1 VTPLPRI
8 GKAATGALAAI
19 GIASLEGAAALGE
32 KQLLAQHGIGPKAV
46 RILREALSEQGKE
59 LKP

>member
-1 VTPLPRI
+1 MTALPRF
-8 GKAATGALAAI
+8 GRPAKSALEVI
-19 GIASLEGAAALGE
+19 GITTLEGAARLGE

-46 RILREALSEQGKE
+46 AILRAALAAQGKE

>member
-1 VTPLPRI
+1 MTDLPKI
-8 GKAATGALAAI
+8 GGPATGALAVL
-19 GIASLEGAAALGE
+19 GITTLEAAAKLGE

-46 RILREALSEQGKE
+46 RILREALAAQGKE

>member
-1 VTPLPRI
+1 MTALPNI
-8 GKAATGALAAI
+8 GRPATSALAVI
-19 GIASLEGAAALGE
+19 GITTLEGAAALGE

-46 RILREALSEQGKE
+46 RILREALATEGRE